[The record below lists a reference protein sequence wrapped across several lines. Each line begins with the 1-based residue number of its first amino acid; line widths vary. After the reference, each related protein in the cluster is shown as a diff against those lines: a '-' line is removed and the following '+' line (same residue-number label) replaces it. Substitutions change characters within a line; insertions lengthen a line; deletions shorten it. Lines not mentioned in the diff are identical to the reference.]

1 MAIAAPKT
9 KEVVEW
15 DVEKKEDVELKES
28 VVSDGKHVKHV
39 YREMA
44 LVEPARAEGAW
55 YARDIDG
62 YLDGLIERDGW
73 YFDSANVLGVV
84 NVQITQEETEPVLRV
99 LYILTK

>member
-1 MAIAAPKT
+1 MAISEPKT
-9 KEVVEW
+9 KEAVQEFTEEVEEKGFVVRE
-15 DVEKKEDVELKES
+15 
-28 VVSDGKHVKHV
+28 SDGKHVKHV

-44 LVEPARAEGAW
+44 LVEPARAKGAW

>member
-9 KEVVEW
+9 KEAVQEATEEVVE
-15 DVEKKEDVELKES
+15 KEFAVAEE
-28 VVSDGKHVKHV
+28 SDGKHVKHV

-44 LVEPARAEGAW
+44 LVEPTRAKGAW